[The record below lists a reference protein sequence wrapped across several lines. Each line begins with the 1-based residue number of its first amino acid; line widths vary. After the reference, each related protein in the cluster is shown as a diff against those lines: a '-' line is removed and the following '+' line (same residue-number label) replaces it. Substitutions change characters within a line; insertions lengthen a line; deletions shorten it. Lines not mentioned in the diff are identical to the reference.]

1 MDEALIEQAG
11 RKVWEAQRLL
21 LVSHIRPDGD
31 AVGSLIG
38 LGLALQEA
46 GKSVQW
52 VLTDGI
58 PASTRHLPGVE
69 LVARRP
75 EGEFDFAVAVDCS
88 DLNRVG
94 EALNGYGQPDLNIDH
109 HITNLKFAR
118 YNLVQ
123 PEAASTAEM
132 LARILPAWGFR
143 ISQPIATA
151 LLTGIISDTLGF
163 RTSNV
168 TPETLRIAAN
178 LMETG
183 GDLATV
189 YHEALLQ
196 PSFNAARYWGAGLS
210 KIQFQD
216 RLVWTALTLDDRR
229 AAKYPGRDDADLINL
244 LSSIEEADI
253 SIVFV
258 EQTRG
263 HVKVSWRSRPGFD
276 VAQIALRF
284 GGGGHKA
291 AAGADVPGTLEEIQ
305 TKVLEATRALL
316 KAA

>member
-1 MDEALIEQAG
+1 MDEALIKAAG
-11 RKVWEAQRLL
+11 CKLLKAQRIL

-46 GKSVQW
+46 GKSTQW
-52 VLTDGI
+52 VLTDGV
-58 PASTRHLPGVE
+58 PASTHHLPGVQSI
-69 LVARRP
+69 VRQP
-75 EGEFDFAVAVDCS
+75 EGNFDFAVVMDCS

-94 EALNGYGQPDLNIDH
+94 EALDGYGMPDLNIDH
-109 HITNLKFAR
+109 HITNLNFAR
-118 YNLVQ
+118 VNLVQ
-123 PEAASTAEM
+123 PEAASTSEI
-132 LARILPAWGFR
+132 LTKLLLIWGLRIT
-143 ISQPIATA
+143 QPVATA

-168 TPETLRIAAN
+168 TPQTLRIAAD

-183 GDLATV
+183 GDLATL
-189 YHEALLQ
+189 YHETLLQ
-196 PSFNAARYWGAGLS
+196 RSFSTARYWGAGLS
-210 KIQFQD
+210 KIQRQD
-216 RLVWTALTLDDRR
+216 RLVWTALTLSDRR
-229 AAKYPGRDDADLINL
+229 AAKYPGRDDADLINI
-244 LSSIEEADI
+244 LSSIDEADI

-276 VAQIALRF
+276 VAQIALHF

-305 TKVLEATRALL
+305 SKVLDATRAIL